1 MDTDLSRKCIG
12 LENNVRKLFIV
23 LNNIKNKVSSV
34 KIVNSNN
41 VIYASLDKF
50 INLYND
56 IGAEDSMVI
65 FEELYKRKRIQILS
79 KKDIWIREKAFL
91 EYPTTKKVKTKGMI
105 FLSIFYTN
113 ALDIAKE
120 AEKDVVEFGRE
131 DEAANVYLPEEL
143 IYPLLEIFLLVAP
156 QEDVELLESYKQEI
170 VSELP
175 STDITPTVHPI
186 MANLGGLLGNVL
198 NGLDLSSIQKNLQ
211 ASQATSGESSE
222 GSPQPPDL
230 MEAMGKLLNNPKS
243 KEIMSNVTS
252 KFNNVK
258 GIDGLQQAI
267 GGLLTDKQLVE
278 DVKSITS
285 ELIPKP
291 PEPISDREVTEM
303 IAEAA
308 KLETPPYDG

>member
-1 MDTDLSRKCIG
+1 MDTDLSRRCIA
-12 LENNVRKLFIV
+12 LENNVRKMFIV
-23 LNNIKNKVSSV
+23 CNNIKNKVSTI

-41 VIYASLDKF
+41 VVYASLDKF

-65 FEELYKRKRIQILS
+65 FEELYKKKRIQILC
-79 KKDIWIREKAFL
+79 KKDTWIREKAIL

-105 FLSIFYTN
+105 LLSIFYGN

-156 QEDVELLESYKQEI
+156 QEDLEILESYKQEI

-175 STDITPTVHPI
+175 STDITPTVHPM

-211 ASQATSGESSE
+211 AASAETGGGQT
-222 GSPQPPDL
+222 PDL

-252 KFNNVK
+252 KFNNVN

-267 GGLLTDKQLVE
+267 GGLLTDKQLVD

-285 ELIPKP
+285 ELMPRP
-291 PEPISDREVTEM
+291 PEPISDREVNDM
-303 IAEAA
+303 VAEAA
-308 KLETPPYDG
+308 KLEEPPYDS